1 MVRSPPAS
9 AGDKGFG
16 PWARKAPHA
25 TEQLS
30 LRAATT
36 EPIHLGPVLPSGEA
50 TAMRSLRTTREW
62 PLRADTREKP
72 VQLGRPST
80 VKGKLMN

>member
-50 TAMRSLRTTREW
+50 TAMRS
-62 PLRADTREKP
+62 
-72 VQLGRPST
+72 
-80 VKGKLMN
+80 

>member
-16 PWARKAPHA
+16 PWSRKAPHA

-30 LRAATT
+30 LCAAKT
-36 EPIHLGPVLPSGEA
+36 EPIHLEPLLPSGEA
-50 TAMRSLRTTREW
+50 TAMRS
-62 PLRADTREKP
+62 
-72 VQLGRPST
+72 
-80 VKGKLMN
+80 